1 MCASN
6 VGRGS
11 SSCSAGSSMRSTAR
25 SWRGMPTARSS
36 ASRSGSSTSCQ
47 TQPAMRPESTPGR
60 GRIDYRLGVDGMH
73 DLGGR
78 QGFGRVEAE
87 ADEPPF
93 HEPWEGR
100 VHGMSETAHIGPGF
114 RHAIERMDPT
124 AYLTTSYYEHWLESI
139 ETRGVE
145 HGLFT
150 REDLAAASARIA
162 AGEPVPQRCDPDAA
176 RAARAML
183 RPRPQ
188 STYTAPAP
196 RHGVGD
202 AVTVVRVLPAGHTR
216 CPGYLR
222 GARGVVERV

>member
-1 MCASN
+1 M
-6 VGRGS
+6 
-11 SSCSAGSSMRSTAR
+11 
-25 SWRGMPTARSS
+25 
-36 ASRSGSSTSCQ
+36 
-47 TQPAMRPESTPGR
+47 
-60 GRIDYRLGVDGMH
+60 DGMH

-87 ADEPPF
+87 PGEPPF

-100 VHGMSETAHIGPGF
+100 VHGMSETAEIGPGF
-114 RHAIERMDPT
+114 RHAIERMDPA

-145 HGLFT
+145 HGRFT
-150 REDLAAASARIA
+150 RAELAAAARRIA
-162 AGEPVPQRCDPDAA
+162 AGEPVPRRSDPEGA

-183 RPRPQ
+183 RPRPK
-188 STYTAPAP
+188 STYTAPPP

-202 AVTVVRVLPAGHTR
+202 RVTVIRVLPTGHTR

-222 GARGVVERV
+222 GARGVVERVHAPMPLLDIYESQDGLVRPEAWYTVAFPAAELWEVDGPGHTVLVDLWESHLEVP